1 MQRAIQYVLRQLAR
15 IWSWTKPYLTWKM
28 LPIALSIWV
37 LTNGMWYALAVI
49 PQTPLWLRSI
59 ALAYIVF
66 IYSPIGL
73 EKIVIIVFAPI
84 IYRWI
89 YKEEFKGEMKD
100 DKGRNI
106 ESQSRRK

>member
-1 MQRAIQYVLRQLAR
+1 MLKKL
-15 IWSWTKPYLTWKM
+15 WSEVKPYCTWKM

-59 ALAYIVF
+59 ALAYLAF
-66 IYSPIGL
+66 LYMPFTP

-89 YKEEFKGEMKD
+89 YKEEFKGEMKND
-100 DKGRNI
+100 
-106 ESQSRRK
+106 ERKDSK